1 MGLLNIIY
9 EDDSIVAVDKPDGV
23 LVHKSRISRDH
34 IFLLQLVRDQIGQ
47 FVYPVHRL
55 DRPTSGVILFAK
67 SSEMASHLGQ
77 QFTNREIKKKYIAV
91 VRGELLDNF
100 VVDYALAEDAEEKK
114 DAITEFK
121 VMKNLYFEYK
131 INEYPIVKYS
141 IVEVFPKTG
150 RMHQIRKHLKHV
162 HHPIIGDTKYGDG
175 KHNRAFREEFNIRR
189 LLLHASEISFK
200 NPMNNESMTLSAPL
214 PIEFSL
220 LLSGNLK

>member
-34 IFLLQLVRDQIGQ
+34 VFLLQLVRDQIGQ
-47 FVYPVHRL
+47 FVFPVHRL

-67 SSEMASHLGQ
+67 SSEYANHLVQ

-91 VRGELLDNF
+91 VRGELIDDF
-100 VVDYALAEDAEEKK
+100 VVDYALAEDDEEKK
-114 DAITEFK
+114 DAVTEFK
-121 VMKNLYFEYK
+121 VLKSSHFEYQ

-141 IVEVFPKTG
+141 IVEAFPKTG

-175 KHNRAFREEFNIRR
+175 KHNRAFREKFNIRR
-189 LLLHASEISFK
+189 LLLHALEISFRS
-200 NPMNNESMTLSAPL
+200 PMTNEIMILTAPL

-220 LLSGNLK
+220 LNEKR